1 MDKII
6 LWFVWILTAI
16 LLLVCIRRNNFMNA
30 QLSFMFMQVPCWL
43 FGTLVAEG
51 KLIEYPVGFLN
62 NVYKASFTFEFFV
75 FPSISAIFNIHFP
88 THKSRFIK
96 TVYTLSFPAAM
107 TIVEVL
113 LEHNTELITY
123 IQWSWY
129 WSFITILLTLLIS
142 YGYYLWFFKKM
153 REISNASSK

>member
-6 LWFVWILTAI
+6 LWSVWILTAI
-16 LLLVCIRRNNFMNA
+16 LLLVFIKRDNFINA
-30 QLSFMFMQVPCWL
+30 QLSFMFMQIPCWL

-51 KLIEYPVGFLN
+51 KLIEYPIGFLN

-75 FPSISAIFNIHFP
+75 FPSISAIFNVYFP
-88 THKSRFIK
+88 THKSWFIK

-113 LEHNTELITY
+113 LEKNTDIITY
-123 IQWSWY
+123 IRWSWY
-129 WSFITILLTLLIS
+129 WSFITILITLLIS
-142 YGYYLWFFKKM
+142 YWYYLWFFRKI
-153 REISNASSK
+153 RAISKASS